1 MMGPVLAACL
11 LIILSTA
18 WISQANEA
26 LCKKDGGVCSCNN
39 NKNSVDCSYK
49 KLTAMPINIPVDTD
63 RLLLGRNKLSSLPG
77 TAFHNLKELT
87 YLNLDTNQLQTLP
100 EGVFDHLV
108 NLDKLYLQYN
118 DLKSLPPRVFDS
130 LTKLT
135 YLSLSENKLQSL
147 PHGVFDK
154 LTELK
159 TLRLDNNQLHSLPEG
174 VFDKLTKITYLD
186 LDNNKLQS
194 LPNGV
199 FHNLPLLKELY
210 LRENQLQRLPKGVFD
225 KLTELRTLEMRNNQ
239 LRSVPEG
246 AFESLSSL
254 NNIMLQSNPWDCSC
268 RDILYL
274 SKWIREKEGTVNGIE
289 SATCVDNKAVLDIT
303 EKDAASDC
311 VSPNTTTA
319 IPTSTTTPASV
330 IYDDIH
336 EIKVPQENFQKFLG
350 YQEPDHLPTQPQCLM
365 SISGY
370 LGLMMS
376 LMLTSAAILYVFHFL
391 KKA

>member
-39 NKNSVDCSYK
+39 NKNSVDCSSK
-49 KLTAMPINIPVDTD
+49 RLTAIPINIPTDTENLKLD
-63 RLLLGRNKLSSLPG
+63 YNKLSNLPSK
-77 TAFHNLKELT
+77 AFH
-87 YLNLDTNQLQTLP
+87 
-100 EGVFDHLV
+100 HL
-108 NLDKLYLQYN
+108 
-118 DLKSLPPRVFDS
+118 S
-130 LTKLT
+130 KLT
-135 YLSLSENKLQSL
+135 YLSLNDNQLQALPIGVFDQLVNLTDLRLNRNQLKSL
-147 PHGVFDK
+147 PSGIFDK
-154 LTELK
+154 LTKL
-159 TLRLDNNQLHSLPEG
+159 TDLRLNSNKLHSLPEG
-174 VFDKLTKITYLD
+174 VFDKLAELKTLD
-186 LDNNKLQS
+186 L
-194 LPNGV
+194 
-199 FHNLPLLKELY
+199 
-210 LRENQLQRLPKGVFD
+210 QR
-225 KLTELRTLEMRNNQ
+225 NQ
-239 LRSVPEG
+239 LRSVPKE
-246 AFESLSSL
+246 AFDNLQ
-254 NNIMLQSNPWDCSC
+254 NIKDLRLEENPWDCSC

-274 SKWIREKEGTVNGIE
+274 RNWIREKQGNVSNIE
-289 SATCVDNKAVLDIT
+289 AAECAVGNKAVLEIT

-319 IPTSTTTPASV
+319 IPIGTMTPASV

>member
-39 NKNSVDCSYK
+39 NKNSVDCSNK

-63 RLLLGRNKLSSLPG
+63 RLVLQGNKLSSLPNM
-77 TAFHNLKELT
+77 AFHNLSKLT
-87 YLNLDTNQLQTLP
+87 YLSLGENQLQTLP
-100 EGVFDHLV
+100 AGVFDELKNLETLWIQQNQLQTLPVGVFDHLV
-108 NLDKLYLQYN
+108 NLDKLYLTSN
-118 DLKSLPPRVFDS
+118 DLKSLPPRVFDN
-130 LTKLT
+130 LAKLT
-135 YLSLSENKLQSL
+135 RL
-147 PHGVFDK
+147 
-154 LTELK
+154 ELGS
-159 TLRLDNNQLHSLPEG
+159 NQLKRIPEEAFDSLE
-174 VFDKLTKITYLD
+174 KLKML
-186 LDNNKLQS
+186 
-194 LPNGV
+194 
-199 FHNLPLLKELY
+199 
-210 LRENQLQRLPKGVFD
+210 QLQ
-225 KLTELRTLEMRNNQ
+225 E
-239 LRSVPEG
+239 
-246 AFESLSSL
+246 
-254 NNIMLQSNPWDCSC
+254 NPWDCTC
-268 RDILYL
+268 
-274 SKWIREKEGTVNGIE
+274 NGIIYMAKWLKKKADE
-289 SATCVDNKAVLDIT
+289 GLGGVDTAGCEKGGKAVLEIT

-319 IPTSTTTPASV
+319 IPIGTMTPASV

>member
-39 NKNSVDCSYK
+39 NKNSVDCSSK
-49 KLTAMPINIPVDTD
+49 MLTAIPSNIPVETTEL
-63 RLLLGRNKLSSLPG
+63 RLGLNSLSKLSPK
-77 TAFHNLKELT
+77 AFH
-87 YLNLDTNQLQTLP
+87 
-100 EGVFDHLV
+100 HL
-108 NLDKLYLQYN
+108 
-118 DLKSLPPRVFDS
+118 S
-130 LTKLT
+130 KLT
-135 YLSLSENKLQSL
+135 YLSLDNNQLQSLPIGVFDQLVELGELHLNYNKLKSLPPKIFDKLTKLTLLYLDQNKLQSL

-154 LTELK
+154 LTKL
-159 TLRLDNNQLHSLPEG
+159 TDLRLN
-174 VFDKLTKITYLD
+174 V
-186 LDNNKLQS
+186 NKLQS

-199 FHNLPLLKELY
+199 FHNLPLLKELH
-210 LRENQLQRLPKGVFD
+210 LLNNQLQ
-225 KLTELRTLEMRNNQ
+225 
-239 LRSVPEG
+239 SVPRG
-246 AFESLSSL
+246 TFDSLSSL
-254 NNIMLQSNPWDCSC
+254 NILYLNNNPWDCTC
-268 RDILYL
+268 
-274 SKWIREKEGTVNGIE
+274 NGIIYMAKWLKKKADE
-289 SATCVDNKAVLDIT
+289 GLGGVDTAGCEKGGKAVLDIT

>member
-39 NKNSVDCSYK
+39 NKNSVDCSSK
-49 KLTAMPINIPVDTD
+49 RLTAIPSNIPVDTD
-63 RLLLGRNKLSSLPG
+63 RLVLQGNKLSSLPN
-77 TAFHNLKELT
+77 TAFHNLNKLT
-87 YLNLDTNQLQTLP
+87 FLDLGYNQLQTLP
-100 EGVFDHLV
+100 ASVFDQLV
-108 NLDKLYLQYN
+108 TLEMLRVN
-118 DLKSLPPRVFDS
+118 DNQLESLPR
-130 LTKLT
+130 
-135 YLSLSENKLQSL
+135 
-147 PHGVFDK
+147 GI
-154 LTELK
+154 
-159 TLRLDNNQLHSLPEG
+159 
-174 VFDKLTKITYLD
+174 FDKLTKITYLD
-186 LDNNKLQS
+186 LEGN
-194 LPNGV
+194 
-199 FHNLPLLKELY
+199 E
-210 LRENQLQRLPKGVFD
+210 LQRLPDGLFD
-225 KLTELRTLEMRNNQ
+225 KLTQLETLYLRDNQ
-239 LRSVPEG
+239 LRRVPEG
-246 AFESLSSL
+246 AFDSLSSL
-254 NNIMLQSNPWDCSC
+254 SKLELYNNPWDCSC
-268 RDILYL
+268 NDILYL

>member
-49 KLTAMPINIPVDTD
+49 KLTAIPSNIPVETTEL
-63 RLLLGRNKLSSLPG
+63 RLNFNSLSNPLPPK
-77 TAFHNLKELT
+77 AFH
-87 YLNLDTNQLQTLP
+87 
-100 EGVFDHLV
+100 HL
-108 NLDKLYLQYN
+108 
-118 DLKSLPPRVFDS
+118 S
-130 LTKLT
+130 KLT
-135 YLSLSENKLQSL
+135 YLSLGENQLQALPIGVFDQLVNLTDLRLNRNQLKSL
-147 PHGVFDK
+147 PPGIFDK
-154 LTELK
+154 LTKL
-159 TLRLDNNQLHSLPEG
+159 TFLQLTDNKLHSLPEG
-174 VFDKLTKITYLD
+174 VFDKLTKLTRL
-186 LDNNKLQS
+186 
-194 LPNGV
+194 
-199 FHNLPLLKELY
+199 HLL
-210 LRENQLQRLPKGVFD
+210 
-225 KLTELRTLEMRNNQ
+225 NNQ
-239 LRSVPEG
+239 LRNVPHG
-246 AFESLSSL
+246 AFDSLSSISNVQL
-254 NNIMLQSNPWDCSC
+254 FGNPWDCTC
-268 RDILYL
+268 
-274 SKWIREKEGTVNGIE
+274 NGIIYMAKWLKKKADE
-289 SATCVDNKAVLDIT
+289 GLGGVDTAGCEKGGKAVLEIT

-319 IPTSTTTPASV
+319 IPIGTMTPASV

>member
-39 NKNSVDCSYK
+39 NKNSVDCSSK
-49 KLTAMPINIPVDTD
+49 RLTAIPSNIPVETTELRLEFNSLSKLSPTVFHRLTKL
-63 RLLLGRNKLSSLPG
+63 RLL
-77 TAFHNLKELT
+77 
-87 YLNLDTNQLQTLP
+87 YLNDNQLQTLP
-100 EGVFDHLV
+100 EGVFDQLV
-108 NLDKLYLQYN
+108 NLNKLYLQEN
-118 DLKSLPPRVFDS
+118 KLKSLPPKIFDS

-135 YLSLSENKLQSL
+135 WLTLNENKLQSL

-159 TLRLDNNQLHSLPEG
+159 TL
-174 VFDKLTKITYLD
+174 YLYD
-186 LDNNKLQS
+186 
-194 LPNGV
+194 
-199 FHNLPLLKELY
+199 
-210 LRENQLQRLPKGVFD
+210 
-225 KLTELRTLEMRNNQ
+225 NQ
-239 LRSVPEG
+239 LRSVPQG
-246 AFESLSSL
+246 VFDSLSSL
-254 NNIMLQSNPWDCSC
+254 STISLEANPWDCSC
-268 RDILYL
+268 NDILYL

>member
-39 NKNSVDCSYK
+39 NKNSVDCSSK
-49 KLTAMPINIPVDTD
+49 KLTAIPSNIPADTKK
-63 RLLLGRNKLSSLPG
+63 LVLNYNKLRELEP
-77 TAFHNLKELT
+77 TAFHGLKELT
-87 YLNLDTNQLQTLP
+87 YLDLDGNKLQTLP
-100 EGVFDHLV
+100 EGVFDQLV
-108 NLDKLYLQYN
+108 NLNKLYLHEN
-118 DLKSLPPRVFDS
+118 KLESLPPKIFDK

-135 YLSLSENKLQSL
+135 LLYLYENELQSL

-159 TLRLDNNQLHSLPEG
+159 TLSLFNNQL
-174 VFDKLTKITYLD
+174 K
-186 LDNNKLQS
+186 
-194 LPNGV
+194 
-199 FHNLPLLKELY
+199 
-210 LRENQLQRLPKGVFD
+210 R
-225 KLTELRTLEMRNNQ
+225 
-239 LRSVPEG
+239 VPEG
-246 AFESLSSL
+246 AFNSLEKL
-254 NNIMLQSNPWDCSC
+254 TRLQLQSNPWDCSC

-274 SKWIREKEGTVNGIE
+274 RNWIREKQGNVSNIE
-289 SATCVDNKAVLDIT
+289 AAECAVGNKAVLDIT

>member
-39 NKNSVDCSYK
+39 NKNSVDCSGK
-49 KLTAMPINIPVDTD
+49 MLTAMPINIPVDTD
-63 RLLLGRNKLSSLPG
+63 RLVLQGNKLSSLPG
-77 TAFHNLKELT
+77 MAFHGLNKLT
-87 YLNLDTNQLQTLP
+87 YLNLQWNKLQTLP
-100 EGVFDHLV
+100 VGVFDHLV
-108 NLDKLYLQYN
+108 SLDKLVLSDNQ
-118 DLKSLPPRVFDS
+118 LKSLPPRVFDK

-135 YLSLSENKLQSL
+135 YLTLSSNQLQRL
-147 PHGVFDK
+147 PEGVFDK

-159 TLRLDNNQLHSLPEG
+159 TLN
-174 VFDKLTKITYLD
+174 
-186 LDNNKLQS
+186 
-194 LPNGV
+194 
-199 FHNLPLLKELY
+199 
-210 LRENQLQRLPKGVFD
+210 LQR
-225 KLTELRTLEMRNNQ
+225 NQ
-239 LRSVPEG
+239 LRSVPKE
-246 AFESLSSL
+246 AFDSLEKL
-254 NNIMLQSNPWDCSC
+254 KMLQLQENPWDCTC
-268 RDILYL
+268 
-274 SKWIREKEGTVNGIE
+274 NGIIYMAKWLKKKADE
-289 SATCVDNKAVLDIT
+289 GLGGVDTAGCEKGGKAVLDIT

>member
-39 NKNSVDCSYK
+39 NKNSVDCSNK
-49 KLTAMPINIPVDTD
+49 KLTAIPINIPTDTEN
-63 RLLLGRNKLSSLPG
+63 LKLNYNKLRELEPK
-77 TAFHNLKELT
+77 AFHRLSKLT
-87 YLNLDTNQLQTLP
+87 YLSLDNNQLQTLP
-100 EGVFDHLV
+100 EGVFDQLV
-108 NLDKLYLQYN
+108 ELDELYLQYN
-118 DLKSLPPRVFDS
+118 KLKSLPSKIFDS

-135 YLSLSENKLQSL
+135 WLSLQ
-147 PHGVFDK
+147 
-154 LTELK
+154 
-159 TLRLDNNQLHSLPEG
+159 
-174 VFDKLTKITYLD
+174 Y
-186 LDNNKLQS
+186 NKLQS

-210 LRENQLQRLPKGVFD
+210 LSY
-225 KLTELRTLEMRNNQ
+225 NQ
-239 LRSVPEG
+239 LRSVPNR
-246 AFESLSSL
+246 AFDSLS
-254 NNIMLQSNPWDCSC
+254 NIKTLWLQSNPWDCSC
-268 RDILYL
+268 KDILYL
-274 SKWIREKEGTVNGIE
+274 RDWID
-289 SATCVDNKAVLDIT
+289 DNKDKVTGAQDAACGDQQSKAVLDIT

>member
-39 NKNSVDCSYK
+39 NKNSVDCSSKRLTAIPSNIPADTK
-49 KLTAMPINIPVDTD
+49 KLV
-63 RLLLGRNKLSSLPG
+63 LQGNKLSSLPNM
-77 TAFHNLKELT
+77 AFHGLQSLT
-87 YLNLDTNQLQTLP
+87 YLSLSYNDLKTLP
-100 EGVFDHLV
+100 AGIFKELKNLETLWVTDNKLQALPTGVFDHLV
-108 NLDKLYLQYN
+108 NLDYLGLSTNQ
-118 DLKSLPPRVFDS
+118 LKSLPPKIFDK

-135 YLSLSENKLQSL
+135 LLYLNSNK
-147 PHGVFDK
+147 
-154 LTELK
+154 
-159 TLRLDNNQLHSLPEG
+159 LHSLPEG
-174 VFDKLTKITYLD
+174 VFDKLAE
-186 LDNNKLQS
+186 
-194 LPNGV
+194 
-199 FHNLPLLKELY
+199 LKTLY
-210 LRENQLQRLPKGVFD
+210 LSY
-225 KLTELRTLEMRNNQ
+225 NQ

-254 NNIMLQSNPWDCSC
+254 NNIMLDSNPWDCSC
-268 RDILYL
+268 NDILYL

-289 SATCVDNKAVLDIT
+289 SATCVDNKAVLEIT

-319 IPTSTTTPASV
+319 IPIGTMTPASV

>member
-39 NKNSVDCSYK
+39 NKNSVDCSGK
-49 KLTAMPINIPVDTD
+49 MLTAIPSNIPVETTEL
-63 RLLLGRNKLSSLPG
+63 RLGLNSLSKLSP

-87 YLNLDTNQLQTLP
+87 YLNLDSNQLQTLP
-100 EGVFDHLV
+100 EGVFDQLV
-108 NLDKLYLQYN
+108 ELDELYLNRNQ
-118 DLKSLPPRVFDS
+118 LKSLPPRVFDS

-135 YLSLSENKLQSL
+135 YLSLGS
-147 PHGVFDK
+147 
-154 LTELK
+154 
-159 TLRLDNNQLHSLPEG
+159 NQLQSLPEG
-174 VFDKLTKITYLD
+174 VFDKLTQLKTLD
-186 LDNNKLQS
+186 LQ
-194 LPNGV
+194 
-199 FHNLPLLKELY
+199 
-210 LRENQLQRLPKGVFD
+210 
-225 KLTELRTLEMRNNQ
+225 TNQ
-239 LRSVPEG
+239 LRRVPEE
-246 AFESLSSL
+246 AFDSLVQISEVQL
-254 NNIMLQSNPWDCSC
+254 YDNPWDCSC

-274 SKWIREKEGTVNGIE
+274 RNWIREKQGNVSNIE
-289 SATCVDNKAVLDIT
+289 AAECAVDNKAVLEIT

-319 IPTSTTTPASV
+319 IPIGTMTPASV